1 MKREKKKK
9 FVDAPWPLGE
19 LTPRRQIPQLNFFF
33 LFLSKKKKP
42 AGVVN
47 ETIRNVVIKLT
58 SIRTSDDGT
67 HGNTTEREKKT
78 IWTDPESV

>member
-1 MKREKKKK
+1 MASWGTDPSQANTSAK
-9 FVDAPWPLGE
+9 L
-19 LTPRRQIPQLNFFF
+19 FFSF
-33 LFLSKKKKP
+33 FKQKKKP